1 MTGEIQLYSV
11 FALQSILRFIFSIGA
26 NAWLKGLFISFTSV
40 LVASIP
46 ASLVVVFV
54 KIMDWIHHV
63 FNEKSIAYFKNTF
76 LSNQWYF
83 FLFETGVY
91 ILLPLFIIL
100 IFGMIINKSTNKTGI
115 SADEKLANSTN
126 DGLIMSTVLML
137 FFFLLQVRQ
146 KRQKC
151 KVYIMIH

>member
-1 MTGEIQLYSV
+1 MTGEIQIYSV
-11 FALQSILRFIFSIGA
+11 FALQSILRFIFSIEA
-26 NAWLKGLFISFTSV
+26 NAWQKGLFISFTSV

-63 FNEKSIAYFKNTF
+63 FNEESIEYFKNTF

-100 IFGMIINKSTNKTGI
+100 IFGMTSRTKTSGKP
-115 SADEKLANSTN
+115 ADQRIATSIN
-126 DGLIMSTVLML
+126 DGLIVTTVLML

>member
-11 FALQSILRFIFSIGA
+11 FALQSILRFIFSIEA
-26 NAWLKGLFISFTSV
+26 NAWQKGLFISFTSV

-46 ASLVVVFV
+46 ASLVAVSV
-54 KIMDWIHHV
+54 KIMDWFPHEFDV
-63 FNEKSIAYFKNTF
+63 DTIANYTTK
-76 LSNQWYF
+76 LHSVQWF
-83 FLFETGVY
+83 FFEAGVY

-100 IFGMIINKSTNKTGI
+100 IFGMTSRTKTSGKP
-115 SADEKLANSTN
+115 ADQRIATSIN
-126 DGLIMSTVLML
+126 DGLIVSTVLML